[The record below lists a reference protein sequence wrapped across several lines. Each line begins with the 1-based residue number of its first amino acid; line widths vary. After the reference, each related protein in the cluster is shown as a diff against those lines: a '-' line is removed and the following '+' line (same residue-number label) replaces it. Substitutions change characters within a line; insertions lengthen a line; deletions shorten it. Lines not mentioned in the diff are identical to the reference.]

1 MAAFALRWILM
12 ADAVS
17 VVIPGAKNRS
27 QAQANAAA
35 GNLAALPPG
44 TMQALRGIYEQKIAA
59 HVHHRW

>member
-1 MAAFALRWILM
+1 
-12 ADAVS
+12 

-27 QAQANAAA
+27 QAQAYAAA
-35 GNLAALPPG
+35 GNLAALPPW